1 MIGHLSGV
9 LVWASGNMIII
20 DVAGVGYYVEVT
32 NSAGLP
38 ELGQKIEL
46 FIYTYVREESL
57 TLYGFRDMAAREL
70 FMMLLG
76 ITGIGPKAAL
86 NILSTLD
93 YQQFIQAILSENIPV
108 LKGISGIGQK
118 TAQRLILEL
127 KSRVDKLAGGL
138 KPALDNTRNEQ
149 VLYDALL
156 SLGYSIREIENAL
169 SKVKLEPDRRIEDK
183 IKTVLSYLGK
193 GSLA

>member
-1 MIGHLSGV
+1 MIGHLRGV

-32 NSAGLP
+32 NATGLP
-38 ELGQKIEL
+38 ELGQKVEL
-46 FIYTYVREESL
+46 YVYTYVREDSL
-57 TLYGFRDMAAREL
+57 TLYGFKDMAEREL

-76 ITGIGPKAAL
+76 VAGVGPKAAL

-93 YQQFIQAILSENIPV
+93 YQQFIQAIISENIPV

-127 KSRVDKLAGGL
+127 KSKVDKLAGGV
-138 KPALDNTRNEQ
+138 KPVMDNVRNEQ

-156 SLGYSIREIENAL
+156 GLGYSIREIENVL
-169 SKVKLEPDRRIEDK
+169 SKVKPGPDLRIEDK
-183 IKTVLSYLGK
+183 IKLVLSYLGK

>member
-38 ELGQKIEL
+38 ELGHKIEL
-46 FIYTYVREESL
+46 YIYTYVREESL
-57 TLYGFRDMAAREL
+57 TLYGFKDMAAREL
-70 FMMLLG
+70 FTMLLG

-127 KSRVDKLAGGL
+127 KSRVDKLADGV
-138 KPALDNTRNEQ
+138 KPALENTRNEQ

-156 SLGYSIREIENAL
+156 SLGYSLREIENAL